1 MAAYKIGNHW
11 SGSLCQNV
19 HKFVKTWFKYLRQI
33 ISTMCR
39 ANVGANEIYLKT
51 KENLHVTLDG
61 VRIYVK
67 TPSMYFVKF
76 PSVYFVKLELV
87 YFV

>member
-1 MAAYKIGNHW
+1 
-11 SGSLCQNV
+11 
-19 HKFVKTWFKYLRQI
+19 
-33 ISTMCR
+33 MCR
-39 ANVGANEIYLKT
+39 ANVGAKEIYLKT

-67 TPSMYFVKF
+67 TPSVYFVKF